1 MVEVERRGETDEGT
15 TTQTR
20 YYISSQVLHQQPGA
34 AGWARLA
41 AARKH
46 WSIENS
52 LHWSMDATYREDQSL
67 VWKDHG
73 TQNIATLRQISHNN
87 LKRETSPKAG
97 IRGKRLQAGGKITS

>member
-1 MVEVERRGETDEGT
+1 
-15 TTQTR
+15 
-20 YYISSQVLHQQPGA
+20 
-34 AGWARLA
+34 
-41 AARKH
+41 
-46 WSIENS
+46 
-52 LHWSMDATYREDQSL
+52 MDATYREDQSL